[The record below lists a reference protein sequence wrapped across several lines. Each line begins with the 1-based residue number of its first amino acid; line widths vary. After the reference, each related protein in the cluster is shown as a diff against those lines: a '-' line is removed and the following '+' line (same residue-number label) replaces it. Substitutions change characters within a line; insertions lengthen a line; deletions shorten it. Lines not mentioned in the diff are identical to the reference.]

1 MFGKGKK
8 NQPPVGVMAPVL
20 EKKAMEAFEEG
31 DMQNAL
37 ELFAGLN
44 DMQPTSDRL
53 YHLGV
58 IADICGNQEL
68 AIGALLQSVEM
79 DECNAQARYSL
90 GIIAVQAGMRAV
102 AREQIEAAYALNST
116 DFRVVNLYAKLLLD
130 DSDPEYHDSEK
141 ALRLAEE
148 ACRLTEGQ
156 DEVCQQ
162 TLEEARAAQGVRPPE
177 PSAEPKEQTALVDLT
192 SEIMHHFES
201 RFGRSSNENALQYIL
216 QPSFPVAV
224 QTIESQ
230 GTKSSC
236 ILYTTGLSHRRMSGG
251 VDHAELVMIL
261 PAGSTAPAPTEPE
274 IWPWQSMLILAV
286 KPSIESTDYL
296 RKPQLVTLKEDPVP
310 LGTGTEFVAFLF
322 LPNVKGYI
330 DPLPTKAGRV
340 VDFFLVMPVYL
351 EEYQLGVPE
360 LLKKIQKHKL
370 KPHYKP
376 GRPNLGRV

>member
-1 MFGKGKK
+1 
-8 NQPPVGVMAPVL
+8 MAKVL

-31 DMQNAL
+31 DMQKAL
-37 ELFAGLN
+37 QLFANLN

-53 YHLGV
+53 YHMGV
-58 IADICGNQEL
+58 IADICGLKEP
-68 AIGALLQSVEM
+68 AMAALLQAVEL
-79 DECNAQARYSL
+79 DECNARARYSL
-90 GIIAVQAGMRAV
+90 GLIAVQSGMRTL
-102 AREQIEAAYALNST
+102 AREQIEAAYELNNT

-130 DSDPEYHDSEK
+130 DSDPEYHDSAK
-141 ALRLAEE
+141 ALELAEE

-156 DEVCQQ
+156 DEICQQ
-162 TLEEARAAQGVRPPE
+162 TLEEARTALGVSAPE
-177 PSAEPKEQTALVDLT
+177 PTAQPTEQTALVNLT

-261 PAGSTAPAPTEPE
+261 PAGSTPPAATEPE

-296 RKPQLVTLKEDPVP
+296 RKPQLVTLKEAPEP
-310 LGTGTEFVAFLF
+310 LSTGTEFAAFLL

-330 DPLPTKAGRV
+330 DPLRTEAGRV

-351 EEYQLGVPE
+351 EEYQLGVSE
-360 LLKKIQKHKL
+360 LLKRIQMHKV

-376 GRPNLGRV
+376 NRPNLGRA